1 MTDRRTEHA
10 CDICGAD
17 DAVEIAA
24 ARHYTRGEPLH
35 TCRACG
41 FVFVRRRRS
50 VQAIADDWSDNL
62 YRAHYTARIP
72 AVRARQTF
80 VAEFIDTSIG
90 IAGKRVCDIG
100 AGEGPFLA
108 ALRDAPYAAAS
119 VFSIEPSAA
128 NGRLLAGLGLDHF
141 VGTIEG
147 YAAARPDARGSFDLA
162 TIIWRL
168 ENCQS
173 CRGMLDI
180 AWDLLAPGGH
190 VVVATG
196 SRILLPFKKPLHCY
210 LGPGEQDTHA
220 FRFSRN
226 SLTAALANSGFA
238 VTHANRDIDHDVL
251 CMVARKAERGVALP
265 RPRDDW
271 RQVADFFDRW
281 HVETQ
286 AHYADR

>member
-1 MTDRRTEHA
+1 MSDAYTDHP

-17 DAVEIAA
+17 DAAEIAV
-24 ARHYTRGEPLH
+24 ARHYTGGEPLH
-35 TCRACG
+35 ACRACG

-50 VQAIADDWSDNL
+50 AQAIADDWSDNL
-62 YRAHYTARIP
+62 YQAHYTARIP
-72 AVRARQTF
+72 AVKARQTF
-80 VAEFIDTSIG
+80 VAEFIDTTAG
-90 IAGKRVCDIG
+90 VAGKRVCDIG

-108 ALRDAPYAAAS
+108 MLAAPPYDAAS
-119 VFSIEPSAA
+119 VFGIEPSAA
-128 NGRLLAGLGLDHF
+128 NGRLLAGLGIDHF
-141 VGTIEG
+141 VGTIEAF
-147 YAAARPDARGSFDLA
+147 AAARPEARGGFDLA
-162 TIIWRL
+162 TIIWTL

-173 CRGMLDI
+173 CRGMLDT

-190 VVVATG
+190 VAVATG
-196 SRILLPFKKPLHCY
+196 SRILVPFKKPLHYY

-226 SLTAALANSGFA
+226 SLTAALAASGFA

-251 CMVARKAERGVALP
+251 CVVARKVDRHETLP

-271 RQVADFFDRW
+271 RQVVDFFDRW